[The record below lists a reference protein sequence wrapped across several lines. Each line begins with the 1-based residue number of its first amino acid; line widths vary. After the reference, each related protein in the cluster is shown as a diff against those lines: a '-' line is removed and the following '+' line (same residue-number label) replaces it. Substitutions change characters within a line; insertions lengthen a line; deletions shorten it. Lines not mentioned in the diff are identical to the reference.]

1 MRSHFRIDEISIYVE
16 LEHMVRL
23 RRLSPQA
30 RTILAIMAD
39 AGRSWLHGYDL
50 CRRGGV
56 KSGTLYPL
64 LIRLEE
70 QGYLEAQW
78 QTPAEPGRPP
88 RHGYRLTVAGR
99 ALARA
104 NPLLDRG
111 AHDCEPQGK
120 PA

>member
-1 MRSHFRIDEISIYVE
+1 MAQNRA
-16 LEHMVRL
+16 
-23 RRLSPQA
+23 LSPPA

-50 CRRGGV
+50 CRQGPV

-70 QGYLEAQW
+70 QGYLEAEW

-88 RHGYRLTVAGR
+88 RHAYRLTATGR

-104 NPLLDRG
+104 NPPLGLG
-111 AHDCEPQGK
+111 AAAGDPRGK